1 MDRISEI
8 INVIEKN
15 PGIKFREIMR
25 KTGLKN
31 GVLSYHAKKLEES
44 GSIKIERNIG
54 ETRFYPLCVTE
65 QESILIKN
73 LRQDTPQHIVLSL
86 IDGQSLTF
94 NEIVSKA
101 HKSPSTVSVFLNRL
115 VDNNIIEIK
124 ILDLKKMYRLKNLDM
139 TREIIQKY
147 NPILLERTAYNL
159 ADTLANL

>member
-1 MDRISEI
+1 MDRTSKI
-8 INVIEKN
+8 ITVIEKN

-25 KTGLKN
+25 ETGLKN

-44 GSIKIERNIG
+44 GSIKIERSIG

-65 QESILIKN
+65 QESVLIKS
-73 LRQDTPQHIVLSL
+73 LRQDTPRHIVLSL
-86 IDGQSLTF
+86 IDGQDLAF
-94 NEIVSKA
+94 NEIVSKV

-115 VDNNIIEIK
+115 ADDNIIEIK
-124 ILDLKKMYRLKNLDM
+124 ISELKRSYRLKNPDM

-159 ADTLANL
+159 ADTLSNL